1 MFKKLFPII
10 FFLIC
15 SMAVFFYTKTALWIP
30 LLIFAI
36 FISLNKFVIQPS
48 VSKDRLILDELKKKY
63 ADYNPP
69 LGVIAQQQFEDFE
82 FYGMFIKLDS
92 KLVCIDIKEDKL
104 LDQRMKIAYQIFEQA
119 ETLNQKLLKLKI
131 QSKKY
136 QNRSVACFG
145 LHSKDL
151 ARIEVFWQPDGY
163 SSMVDFE
170 FLDDIGEIS
179 DPSYKLE

>member
-1 MFKKLFPII
+1 MLKKLFPII
-10 FFLIC
+10 FFLSC

-36 FISLNKFVIQPS
+36 FLLLNKFLIQPS

-104 LDQRMKIAYQIFEQA
+104 LDQRIKIAYQIFEQV
-119 ETLNQKLLKLKI
+119 ETLSQKLLMLKMQNSI
-131 QSKKY
+131 Y
-136 QNRSVACFG
+136 QNRNIDCFG

-163 SSMVDFE
+163 SSMVDFD

-179 DPSYKLE
+179 VPP